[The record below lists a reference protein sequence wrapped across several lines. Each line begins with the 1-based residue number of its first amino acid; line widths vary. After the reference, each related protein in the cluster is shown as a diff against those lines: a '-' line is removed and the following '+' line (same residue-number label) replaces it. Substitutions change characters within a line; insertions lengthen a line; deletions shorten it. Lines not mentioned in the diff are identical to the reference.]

1 MASPR
6 CANVRELLSAH
17 LDGALDPHTRLFID
31 QHLSS
36 CASCAA
42 EAESLKATVAIA
54 HAVPRLELPE
64 DFHAALVQRARAEAA
79 TVAAQARHRRSARVP
94 GLTPGFGA
102 FLSGIGGSFRRK
114 PWQAIAATAAA
125 LVLVVWTGAFAYF
138 MGVNVP
144 GFDLFGLKK
153 SDQQTLIG
161 GLDDRGTGS
170 TPGSEGTGNTVG
182 SQPPDMTLGV
192 GGAGGTTGSGATD
205 LGSLTQGA
213 AGRQFILSVYL
224 TIGCDKVSVAKDRA
238 VALAEGA
245 GGFMESLNYW
255 TDANGLTVASLV
267 LRVPATSL
275 APVLK
280 ELRGL
285 GEIVTEQ
292 AARADV
298 TAQHIDLTARVS
310 NLRLQEQRL
319 LVLIGRAENLT
330 DLFAIENELSRV
342 RTEIESYE
350 SQLRALDEQISLST
364 VSLTLQPKGT
374 GLFPEASLW
383 QRIVEAFMRSLKWLG
398 QLGGQ
403 IVILAATLVGPLVL
417 LALLGYGLYRLV
429 QARRRR
435 MGA

>member
-6 CANVRELLSAH
+6 CAKVRELLSAH
-17 LDGALDPHTRLFID
+17 LDGVLDPHTRLFID
-31 QHLSS
+31 EHLSS

-54 HAVPRLELPE
+54 RTVPRLALPKE
-64 DFHAALVQRARAEAA
+64 FHAALVQRARAEAV
-79 TVAAQARHRRSARVP
+79 TVAAQARHHRSARAP
-94 GLTPGFGA
+94 GLAAGFGA
-102 FLSGIGGSFRRK
+102 LMSGIGGSFRRK

-125 LVLVVWTGAFAYF
+125 LVLVVWTGAFASF

-144 GFDLFGLKK
+144 GFHLLGLDK

-161 GLDDRGTGS
+161 SADDRGTGS
-170 TPGSEGTGNTVG
+170 LPGSEGTGNTTG
-182 SQPPDMTLGV
+182 SKSPDMALGV
-192 GGAGGTTGSGATD
+192 GGAGGTTGSGSTD

-224 TIGCDKVSVAKDRA
+224 TIGCDKVSAAKDRA
-238 VALAEGA
+238 VATAEGA

-285 GEIVTEQ
+285 GEVVTEQ

-319 LVLIGRAENLT
+319 LALLGRAENLT
-330 DLFAIENELSRV
+330 DLFAIENELARV
-342 RTEIESYE
+342 RTEIESYD

-403 IVILAATLVGPLVL
+403 IVILLATLVAPLAL
-417 LALLGYGLYRLV
+417 LALLGYGFYRLV

>member
-17 LDGALDPHTRLFID
+17 LDGVLDPHTRLFID

-64 DFHAALVQRARAEAA
+64 DFHAALVQRAKAEAA
-79 TVAAQARHRRSARVP
+79 TVAAQARHRRPARV
-94 GLTPGFGA
+94 PGFGA

-182 SQPPDMTLGV
+182 SMPPDMTLGV
-192 GGAGGTTGSGATD
+192 GGAGGKTGSGATD

-224 TIGCDKVSVAKDRA
+224 TIGCDKVSAAKDRA
-238 VALAEGA
+238 VATAEGA

-255 TDANGLTVASLV
+255 TDANGLTIASLV

-330 DLFAIENELSRV
+330 DLFAIENELARV

-374 GLFPEASLW
+374 GLFPEASFW

-398 QLGGQ
+398 RLGGQ
-403 IVILAATLVGPLVL
+403 IVILVATLVAPLAL
-417 LALLGYGLYRLV
+417 LALLGYSLYRLV
-429 QARRRR
+429 QARRRG